1 MVCHRIALLL
11 LASLVASTTPSA
23 EPALEVD
30 LEVEFAESPTFDFAG
45 GAPPDLAAT
54 PFTVDEK
61 ARIVEV
67 VVDVE
72 ARAREILADLPPR
85 IRVVV
90 ARVDRDLSR
99 VGGVSGRAD
108 APGEVLI
115 EISRRLLGSPA
126 AADGLRNALFHELHH
141 QARGWTIRDN
151 RFGPGIGVAAV
162 NEGLAEVFA
171 EEQTGRVLAANEYP
185 DDVDEWA
192 REVLALPNDADYVE
206 WMFAHPDGRE
216 AIGYRTGRYLVHRA
230 VANSGR
236 TVLEL
241 SELAPAEIIE
251 LARLDP

>member
-1 MVCHRIALLL
+1 MVCHRVALLL
-11 LASLVASTTPSA
+11 FASLVASRAPSA
-23 EPALEVD
+23 EPG

-45 GAPPDLAAT
+45 SAPPDLAAT

-61 ARIVEV
+61 ARIAEV

-72 ARAREILADLPPR
+72 ARSRALLADLPRR

-90 ARVDRDLSR
+90 ARVDRDLSG

-115 EISRRLLGSPA
+115 EISRRLEGGPA
-126 AADGLRNALFHELHH
+126 AAAGLRNALFHELHH
-141 QARGWTIRDN
+141 QARGWTIREN
-151 RFGPGIGVAAV
+151 RFGPGIAVAAV

-192 REVLALPNDADYVE
+192 REILALPNDADYVE

-230 VANSGR
+230 MANSGK

-241 SELAPAEIIE
+241 SELSPQEIIG
-251 LARLDP
+251 LAQLNP

>member
-1 MVCHRIALLL
+1 MVYHRILVVL
-11 LASLVASTTPSA
+11 LATLVASQTPSA
-23 EPALEVD
+23 GPGLEI
-30 LEVEFAESPTFDFAG
+30 EFAESPTFDFAG

-54 PFTVDEK
+54 PFTMDEK
-61 ARIVEV
+61 ARIEEV
-67 VVDVE
+67 VVGVE
-72 ARAREILADLPPR
+72 AHARALLSELPPH

-90 ARVDRDLSR
+90 ARVDRDLSS

-115 EISRRLLGSPA
+115 EISRQLEGEA
-126 AADGLRNALFHELHH
+126 AAASGLRNALFHELHH

-151 RFGPGIGVAAV
+151 RFGPGIAVAAV

-185 DDVDEWA
+185 DDVGEWA
-192 REVLALPNDADYVE
+192 REILALPSDADYGE

-230 VANSGR
+230 MANSGN

-241 SELAPAEIIE
+241 SQLSPPEIIE
-251 LARLDP
+251 LAGLDP